1 MAAGDMK
8 ESPGIGNHQPGIDN
22 HQKEGEKM
30 KTSKVNYTV
39 LTAVALIIIGGGVA
53 AFTGLRALSLI
64 QEARKLDL
72 STMNYAGYSYRMSVF
87 GKQIS
92 NQFAIMIG
100 GLLGMT
106 AGLTILGLIRQKKK
120 AQKLQDQI
128 SISAK

>member
-8 ESPGIGNHQPGIDN
+8 ELPGIGN

-53 AFTGLRALSLI
+53 AFTGLRVLSLI

-72 STMNYAGYSYRMSVF
+72 STMNYAGYSYRMSIL

-92 NQFAIMIG
+92 NQFAVMIG
-100 GLLGMT
+100 GLMGMS
-106 AGLTILGLIRQKKK
+106 AGLIVLGVIRQKKK